1 MIQGIAASL
10 MGLAE
15 VHGIVGTC
23 YVFSSWVGEGLERRD
38 VENVVGKMYDG
49 CLRGVKVNVQD
60 VMNGWKQA
68 LGSSAG
74 EKSSI
79 YL

>member
-1 MIQGIAASL
+1 MIQGVAAAV

-23 YVFSSWVGEGLERRD
+23 FVFSSWVGEGLERRD
-38 VENVVGKMYDG
+38 VENVLGKLYEG
-49 CLRGVKVNVQD
+49 GLRGVKINVQD
-60 VMNGWKQA
+60 VMDGWKQA
-68 LGSSAG
+68 LGATAG

>member
-1 MIQGIAASL
+1 MIQGVAAAV

-23 YVFSSWVGEGLERRD
+23 YVFSSWVGEGLERKD
-38 VENVVGKMYDG
+38 VENVVGKLYEG
-49 CLRGVKVNVQD
+49 GLRGVKINVQD

-68 LGSSAG
+68 LGATAG

>member
-1 MIQGIAASL
+1 MIQGVAAAV

-38 VENVVGKMYDG
+38 VENVVGKLYEG
-49 CLRGVKVNVQD
+49 GLRGVKINVQD
-60 VMNGWKQA
+60 VMDGWKQA
-68 LGSSAG
+68 LGASAG

>member
-1 MIQGIAASL
+1 MIQGVAAAV

-38 VENVVGKMYDG
+38 VENVVGKLYEG
-49 CLRGVKVNVQD
+49 GLRGVKINVQD

-68 LGSSAG
+68 LGATAG

>member
-23 YVFSSWVGEGLERRD
+23 FVFSSWVGDGLEKRD
-38 VENVVGKMYDG
+38 VENVVGKLYEG
-49 CLRGVKVNVQD
+49 GLRGVRINVQD

-68 LGSSAG
+68 LGGTAG
-74 EKSSI
+74 DKSSI

>member
-1 MIQGIAASL
+1 MIQGVAAAV

-23 YVFSSWVGEGLERRD
+23 FVFSSWVGEGLERRD
-38 VENVVGKMYDG
+38 VENVLGKLYEG
-49 CLRGVKVNVQD
+49 GLRGVKINVQD

-68 LGSSAG
+68 LGATAG

>member
-1 MIQGIAASL
+1 MIQGVAAAV

-23 YVFSSWVGEGLERRD
+23 FVFSSWVGEGLERRD
-38 VENVVGKMYDG
+38 VENVVGKLYEG
-49 CLRGVKVNVQD
+49 GLRGVKINVQD

-68 LGSSAG
+68 LGATAG